1 MDPLTITTT
10 VLGITAR
17 CLSTAKTLYSLRGK
31 YQNASITITAIY
43 SETTVIGVSLG
54 KIQSIV
60 LKHQESI
67 ASDFQT
73 RPELESTFDSALTGC
88 MLVYSILDDQVL
100 RLSAGGESVF
110 GRAAI
115 VWNED
120 DMKEL
125 LQQIRG
131 QQIALSLLIQMLEM

>member
-1 MDPLTITTT
+1 
-10 VLGITAR
+10 
-17 CLSTAKTLYSLRGK
+17 
-31 YQNASITITAIY
+31 
-43 SETTVIGVSLG
+43 
-54 KIQSIV
+54 
-60 LKHQESI
+60 
-67 ASDFQT
+67 
-73 RPELESTFDSALTGC
+73 
-88 MLVYSILDDQVL
+88 MLVYSILDDEVQ